1 MFWIDSIRPP
11 ATGAAR
17 GAGVLPALA
26 RRRIREQA
34 EDLAALAS
42 RASASLVG
50 DLDDSLGR
58 SALNRPAAA
67 QVELI
72 PVSCQR
78 PLSTT
83 AQAIA
88 PNPC

>member
-1 MFWIDSIRPP
+1 MFWIDSCRPP

-17 GAGVLPALA
+17 GSDVLPALA

-50 DLDDSLGR
+50 DLDDSLGP
-58 SALNRPAAA
+58 ALNRPAAA